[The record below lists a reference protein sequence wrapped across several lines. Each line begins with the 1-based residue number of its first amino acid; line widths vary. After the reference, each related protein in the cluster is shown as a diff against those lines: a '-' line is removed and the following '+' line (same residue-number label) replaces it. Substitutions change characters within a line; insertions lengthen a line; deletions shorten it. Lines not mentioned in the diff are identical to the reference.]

1 MNLLDYFKK
10 INTQQQIN
18 KLTKKYSNKKIV
30 IYGAGEY
37 FQILYNNFNLSK
49 LNIVGISDKK
59 FETSKDANFTTYKS
73 LTPKELK
80 EFDYDLILIALFDDT
95 RVRNYLECELLSNTK
110 NEKNTIISIV
120 KPSLIDYINILNNGY
135 LTKNIL
141 VKTFKNKFLTKNQKF
156 KKFYIEKIKQYN
168 FLLEIIDINYLK
180 EKNKKDFIIPQRER
194 IKKAFWNNYKTLH
207 TEINKKLQDMTSNI
221 DVFHLKPCKNK
232 QLRKF
237 QIEVTDFMK
246 QMSDFFEENQ
256 LEYFLIGGSLI
267 GALRHKGF
275 VPWDDDIDIGMMR
288 NDYEKL
294 KTILKNNFIP
304 VDVSKIYTSKSNYT
318 KTINETLKKNPNKL
332 IYFIGPKYTQIFK
345 GTSIKDCVYIDIFP
359 HEYYKDSY
367 TVEEFNDYITYIKS
381 IFDKND
387 NFQDIVNC
395 LKTERENN
403 SNITIDS
410 NTIYYS
416 IDCFVSYTILHTKF
430 ISKDTIFPLKKSK
443 FESYEFYIPNNA
455 KEYIKIEYPNYAS
468 MPSNIE
474 IAPDYKERMEF
485 K

>member
-1 MNLLDYFKK
+1 MQLLEYFHS
-10 INTQQQIN
+10 INVQKQLN
-18 KLTKKYSNKKIV
+18 KLTQKYKNKKIV

-37 FQILYNNFNLSK
+37 FQILYENFDLSH

-59 FETSKDANFTTYKS
+59 FETSKEANFTVYKP
-73 LTPKELK
+73 LTPSELK
-80 EFDYDLILIALFDDT
+80 EFDYDAIIMALFDDT
-95 RVRNYLECELLSNTK
+95 KVRNYLEFELLFNTQ
-110 NEKNTIISIV
+110 NEDKLIIPII
-120 KPSLIDYINILNNGY
+120 KPSLIDYIKIFNNGY

-141 VKTFKNKFLTKNQKF
+141 VKTFKNKLLSKKQKY
-156 KKFYIEKIKQYN
+156 KQFYIEKIKQYN
-168 FLLEIIDINYLK
+168 FLIDIIEPNNLKDATNKDLTNLKK
-180 EKNKKDFIIPQRER
+180 EK
-194 IKKAFWNNYKTLH
+194 IKKAFWNNYKTLYF
-207 TEINKKLQDMTSNI
+207 EINKKLRNLTSII
-221 DVFHLKPCKNK
+221 DVKTLKPCKDK
-232 QLRKF
+232 LLRDFQL
-237 QIEVTDFMK
+237 EVTDFMK

-256 LEYFLIGGSLI
+256 LKYFLIGGSLI
-267 GALRHKGF
+267 GALRHEGF

-294 KTILKNNFIP
+294 KMLLKDNFIP
-304 VDVSKIYTSKSNYT
+304 VDVSQIYTSKSNYT
-318 KTINETLKKNPNKL
+318 KKIDETLKKNPNKL

-367 TVEEFNDYITYIKS
+367 TVKEFNDYITYIKS

-395 LKTERENN
+395 LKSERENN
-403 SNITIDS
+403 SNITTNS

-430 ISKDTIFPLKKSK
+430 ISKNTIFPLRKAK

-455 KEYIKIEYPNYAS
+455 EEYIKIEYPNYNS
-468 MPSNIE
+468 MPSCIE
-474 IAPDYKERMEF
+474 IAPDLEERLKF
-485 K
+485 